1 MKSIL
6 LEFSSL
12 VFIALL
18 SFSLNLNAQEFQ
30 GQAIYFSKAKM
41 ELGSFGARM
50 SEVTIVLESAEK
62 GGSLVTVD
70 IANRYNCGVLPF
82 QIGQQIAK
90 ATKF

>member
-6 LEFSSL
+6 LKFSSL

-41 ELGSFGARM
+41 VLGSFGARM
-50 SEVTIVLESAEK
+50 SEAQKKKIQARLK
-62 GGSLVTVD
+62 D
-70 IANRYNCGVLPF
+70 R
-82 QIGQQIAK
+82 
-90 ATKF
+90 